1 MLLSFKIMIDKEAGV
16 MKLLQLKVNH
26 VGTPMGFM
34 INPSDSLDYQVNLEL
49 LPRARYEWS
58 VQV

>member
-1 MLLSFKIMIDKEAGV
+1 MIDKEAGV